1 MARESELSAL
11 KRKYPRKSFRK
22 AISFVYAGK
31 SYIVQGVEIGEGG
44 LSFTSDLVFDAP
56 QKIILNFFLAD
67 QEFFSI
73 RASLLNSINR
83 NSGKIYG
90 VSFEDVSIALKRQIR
105 AYVART
111 GLNS

>member
-1 MARESELSAL
+1 MARENEVSTF

-22 AISFVYAGK
+22 AISFICGGK

-44 LSFTSDLVFDAP
+44 LSFRSDLVFDTP
-56 QKIILNFFLAD
+56 KKIILNFFLSD

-83 NSGKIYG
+83 NNGKVYG

-105 AYVART
+105 TYVART
-111 GLNS
+111 GLN